1 MREELNEEKKRLE
14 NIKKQEYFQ
23 ILVYEPILS
32 PSFISSC
39 LIMNALLVG
48 SRGDSDDHDVELDL

>member
-1 MREELNEEKKRLE
+1 MKKKKLLE
-14 NIKKQEYFQ
+14 NNKKQEYFQ

-39 LIMNALLVG
+39 LIMNAFLVG